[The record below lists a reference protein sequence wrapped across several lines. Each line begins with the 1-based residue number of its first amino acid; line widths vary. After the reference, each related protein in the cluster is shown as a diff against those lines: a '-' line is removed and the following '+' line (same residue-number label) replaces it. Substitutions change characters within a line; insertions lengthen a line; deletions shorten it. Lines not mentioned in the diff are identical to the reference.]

1 MTTTTY
7 CTEQELLDHIKSNAD
22 IGNDAT
28 IGAVESASRAIDSY
42 CSRRFY
48 SVSETRYFSPDF
60 GSQVGFLYILELH
73 DSDLANLTD
82 LTVLSG
88 QGGTYST
95 TWTSGT
101 DFIAEPLNRQP
112 GWPYTRL
119 RGITN
124 PFPQRL
130 TLQAQET
137 VKITGNFGWDEVPAP
152 VKLATKLLAAQYY
165 KLGDAPL
172 GVAGWGAYGEIRV
185 REMPQVATLLAP
197 YRKGSM
203 WGIG

>member
-1 MTTTTY
+1 MTTTIY
-7 CTEQELLDHIKSNAD
+7 VTEQELLDHIKSNAD
-22 IGNDAT
+22 LGNDVT
-28 IGAVESASRAIDSY
+28 ITAVEAASRAVDSY

-48 SVSETRYFSPDF
+48 SASETRYFSPET
-60 GSQVGFLYILELH
+60 GAVIYVLELVN
-73 DSDLANLTD
+73 SDLANLTD

-88 QGGTYST
+88 TGGTYGT

-101 DFIAEPLNRQP
+101 NFIAEPLNRQP

-119 RGITN
+119 RGITGAW
-124 PFPQRL
+124 PQR
-130 TLQAQET
+130 TTVQAQET
-137 VKITGNFGWDEVPAP
+137 VKITGNFGWAEVPAP

-165 KLGDAPL
+165 KLADAPL

-185 REMPQVATLLAP
+185 REIPQVATLLAP